1 MLAWLTVAAFVG
13 NAYAGPSCRFKQPSD
28 KYLPCEAI
36 PTSPVPQRDAA
47 AKQLARACVATHGH
61 LGARAYFVHNRK
73 AGGTTVRKWL
83 GDQQICH
90 NRFTSFVEESTVLNV
105 SLLAAPG
112 TVFVTAF
119 RDPVG
124 RIMSSYKFEGEGTF
138 AEVLFAFDRVESDEV
153 CLRGCARAARE
164 VNAR

>member
-1 MLAWLTVAAFVG
+1 
-13 NAYAGPSCRFKQPSD
+13 
-28 KYLPCEAI
+28 
-36 PTSPVPQRDAA
+36 
-47 AKQLARACVATHGH
+47 
-61 LGARAYFVHNRK
+61 VHNRK

-138 AEVLFAFDRVESDEV
+138 AEVLFF
-153 CLRGCARAARE
+153 
-164 VNAR
+164 